1 MTTFIHYIIKMTD
14 KELCIDPEF
23 DPEMESESQA
33 IANYEDEL
41 AEFINKYKGDKELRE
56 QIRDKY
62 GLFITYE
69 EYDECWGLFG
79 KNWLIRLEREV
90 NKLIEKIYNIKD
102 NVDYS
107 YMLEEMDLPF

>member
-1 MTTFIHYIIKMTD
+1 MTETTY
-14 KELCIDPEF
+14 ELDPEL
-23 DPEMESESQA
+23 ESESQA

-41 AEFINKYKGDKELRE
+41 AEFIKQYKGDKELRE

-69 EYDECWGLFG
+69 EYDECWWLFW
-79 KNWLIRLEREV
+79 KNGLIRLEREI

-107 YMLEEMDLPF
+107 YMLEEIDLPF